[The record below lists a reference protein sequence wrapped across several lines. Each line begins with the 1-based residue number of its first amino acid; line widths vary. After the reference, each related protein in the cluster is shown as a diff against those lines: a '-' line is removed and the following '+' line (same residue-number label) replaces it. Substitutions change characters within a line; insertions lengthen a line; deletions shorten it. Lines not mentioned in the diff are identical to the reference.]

1 MNARATNLALFALLL
16 LELVSGLGS
25 FLAGSP
31 EGRWVFWLHSAGGLS
46 VVVLLVWKWRIV
58 VRSFARRGAGLW
70 SLAPALLGVLFLGI
84 LLTGLWWLVV
94 GRGSLLVPIY
104 GEMRPLVLHTI
115 LGLALVPLFALHVVL
130 RWPRRP
136 AAAFASRRAV
146 LRLFAVGG
154 AGFALSRG
162 LAAAAPHAG
171 PDRRFTGSREE
182 ASFSGNDY
190 PVTNWLFDSRQ
201 RIPAD
206 EWRLE
211 VRGEVREPLTL
222 DYDELTALAE
232 GARRA
237 TLDCT
242 GGWYTVQDWS
252 GVPLAAVLEH
262 AGPSDDARSVVVT
275 SATGF
280 SRRFGLGTV
289 PRLLLATTVG
299 GERLSSGHGFPVRL
313 VAPGRRGYNWVKWV
327 VSIEVSERPGW
338 WQSPLPTQ

>member
-1 MNARATNLALFALLL
+1 MNARATNLTLFVLLL
-16 LELVSGLGS
+16 LELISGLGS
-25 FLAGSP
+25 FLVGSP
-31 EGRWVFWLHSAGGLS
+31 HGQWVFWLHSAGGLS

-58 VRSFARRGAGLW
+58 VRSFVRRGAGLW
-70 SLAPALLGVLFLGI
+70 SFAPALLGVLFLGI
-84 LLTGLWWLVV
+84 LLTGLWWLLV
-94 GRGSLLVPIY
+94 GRGTLLVPIY

-115 LGLALVPLFALHVVL
+115 LALALAPLFALHVVL

-136 AAAFASRRAV
+136 AAAFAGRRAV

-154 AGFALSRG
+154 AGLALSRG
-162 LAAAAPHAG
+162 LAVATPQAG

-182 ASFSGNDY
+182 ASFTGNDH
-190 PVTNWLFDSRQ
+190 PVTNWLADSRQ
-201 RIPAD
+201 RIPLD

-211 VRGEVREPLTL
+211 VRGAVRERLTL
-222 DYDELTALAE
+222 DYREFTSLAE
-232 GARRA
+232 RTRRA

-252 GVPLAAVLEH
+252 GVPLSTVLDR
-262 AGPSDDARSVVVT
+262 AGLSANARSIVVT

-280 SRRFGLGTV
+280 SRRFGLGAA
-289 PRLLLATTVG
+289 PRLLLATHVG
-299 GERLSSGHGFPVRL
+299 DERLSTGHGFPVRL
-313 VAPGRRGYNWVKWV
+313 VAPGRRGYHWVKWV

>member
-16 LELVSGLGS
+16 LELISGLAS
-25 FLAGSP
+25 FLVGSP
-31 EGRWVFWLHSAGGLS
+31 EGQWVFWLHSAGGLS

-58 VRSFARRGAGLW
+58 VRSFARRGAGVW

-84 LLTGLWWLVV
+84 LLTGLWWLIV
-94 GRGSLLVPIY
+94 GRGTLLVPAY

-115 LGLALVPLFALHVVL
+115 LALALVPLFALHVLL

-136 AAAFASRRAV
+136 AAAFAGRRDV
-146 LRLFAVGG
+146 LRLFAAGA
-154 AGFALSRG
+154 AGFVLSRG
-162 LAAAAPHAG
+162 LAAAAPHTG

-182 ASFSGNDY
+182 ASFTGNDY
-190 PVTNWLFDSRQ
+190 PVTNWLFDNRQ

-211 VRGEVREPLTL
+211 VHGEVREPFTL
-222 DYDELTALAE
+222 DYNELTALAE

-252 GVPLAAVLEH
+252 GVPLTALLER
-262 AGPSDDARSVVVT
+262 AGPADGARSVVVT

-280 SRRFGLGTV
+280 SRRFGFGTAS
-289 PRLLLATTVG
+289 RLLLATSVG

-313 VAPGRRGYNWVKWV
+313 VVPGRRGYNWVKWV
-327 VSIEVSERPGW
+327 VGIEVSQRPAW
-338 WQSPLPTQ
+338 WQSPLPPQ